1 MDLSWLLVVALAVPS
16 VVAAVLLVRAS
27 RGRDAGPGVLVRAAP
42 LALVPVVVVDLLGP
56 VGGVA
61 LHLDLVG
68 RPLLLF
74 VGVLYAA
81 ALALTARSTDAR
93 TASRSGLLLV
103 AFVGTATVLVAADAM
118 TFLAG
123 CVVTTVAAHRLI
135 RHPRTPRALRAARV
149 YLVLATAS
157 DVVLAVA
164 VGLVVAAGGLRLVD
178 APAAVAA
185 APTGGAVV
193 GLLLLAFGI
202 KAATFPLHGWLP
214 IDEAAASVPVGAV
227 LSGTV
232 VKVGLVGWLRFLPL
246 GHESMPGWGTV
257 LVVVALV
264 GAFGVLVPGVLTD
277 DPEVSLAYSTVGQMG
292 FLAMVVGVALG
303 APDLAEACMLT
314 AVVYAV
320 HHGMAKGGL
329 IMAVEVWE
337 RYGAGRARAV
347 VLGGAFVLALAITGA
362 PLGSGAVAKYAAKR
376 AVGDAPFLVD
386 VTAALPFVATVSTLL
401 LVRALVL
408 LRASGHAGPAAPDG
422 GLWSWVVLAVGGTV
436 GTWALA
442 GLWLPPE
449 KVPDLDAVTAWAA
462 VWPILLGLAV
472 AAVVLAAARTGALPG
487 WTRTLRIPAGDLVD
501 AAARVLDRTV
511 DRAADART
519 RRDGGTIGRSTR

>member
-1 MDLSWLLVVALAVPS
+1 MTWLLLAALVVPA
-16 VVAAVLLVRAS
+16 VVAAVLLVRSS
-27 RGRDAGPGVLVRAAP
+27 RRPDHGPTRLVRAAP

-56 VGGVA
+56 VGGLA
-61 LHLDLVG
+61 LQLDLVG

-81 ALALTARSTDAR
+81 ALALTGRSADAR

-103 AFVGTATVLVAADAM
+103 AFVGTAAVLVAADAV

-135 RHPRTPRALRAARV
+135 LHPRTAVARRAGRL
-149 YLVLATAS
+149 YLVLAAVS
-157 DVVLAVA
+157 DGVLAVA
-164 VGLVVAAGGLRLVD
+164 VGLVVAAGGLRLAD
-178 APAAVAA
+178 APAAVAEA
-185 APTGGAVV
+185 STGGAVV

-214 IDEAAASVPVGAV
+214 IDEAATSVPAGAV

-246 GHESMPGWGTV
+246 GHEAMPGWGTV

-292 FLAMVVGVALG
+292 FLAVVVGVALG
-303 APDLAEACMLT
+303 APDLAEACILT

-347 VLGGAFVLALAITGA
+347 VAGGALVLALAITGA

-376 AVGDAPFLVD
+376 AVGEAPLLVD

-401 LVRALVL
+401 LVRAAVL
-408 LRASGHAGPAAPDG
+408 LRASGHPGPSAPDG
-422 GLWSWVVLAVGGTV
+422 GLWSWVVLAVGGTA

-449 KVPDLDAVTAWAA
+449 KVPGLDAVTVGGAL
-462 VWPILLGLAV
+462 WPVLLGLGV
-472 AAVVLAAARTGALPG
+472 AGVVLGAARAGVLPAWTG
-487 WTRTLRIPAGDLVD
+487 TLRIPAGDLVE
-501 AAARVLDRTV
+501 AVARLV
-511 DRAADART
+511 DART
-519 RRDGGTIGRSTR
+519 RRDGASIGDSTRKVVPREE

>member
-1 MDLSWLLVVALAVPS
+1 MTWLLLVALAVPA
-16 VVAAVLLVRAS
+16 VTAVVLLVRS
-27 RGRDAGPGVLVRAAP
+27 SHGPDLGPDRLVRAAP

-56 VGGVA
+56 VRGAA
-61 LHLDLVG
+61 LQLDVVG

-81 ALALTARSTDAR
+81 ALALTARSADAR

-103 AFVGTATVLVAADAM
+103 AFVGTATVLVAADAV

-135 RHPRTPRALRAARV
+135 LHPRTATARRAGRL
-149 YLVLATAS
+149 YLVLAVAS
-157 DVVLAVA
+157 DAVLAAA
-164 VGLVVAAGGLRLVD
+164 VVLVVAAGGLHLAD

-185 APTGGAVV
+185 APTGGVVV
-193 GLLLLAFGI
+193 GLLLLGFGI

-246 GHESMPGWGTV
+246 GHEAMPGWGTL
-257 LVVVALV
+257 LVVAALV

-303 APDLAEACMLT
+303 APDLAEACVLT

-376 AVGDAPFLVD
+376 AVGEAPFLVD
-386 VTAALPFVATVSTLL
+386 VTAVLPFVATVSTLL
-401 LVRALVL
+401 LLRALVL
-408 LRASGHAGPAAPDG
+408 LRASGHPGPAAPDG

-436 GTWALA
+436 GTWVLA
-442 GLWLPPE
+442 WLWLPPE
-449 KVPDLDAVTAWAA
+449 KVPGLDAVTAWGA
-462 VWPILLGLAV
+462 VWPVLLGLAV
-472 AAVVLAAARTGALPG
+472 AGLVLGAARAGVLPSWTG
-487 WTRTLRIPAGDLVD
+487 TLRIPAGDLLD
-501 AAARVLDRTV
+501 AVARKVDRT
-511 DRAADART
+511 ADART

>member
-1 MDLSWLLVVALAVPS
+1 MTWLLLAALVVPA
-16 VVAAVLLVRAS
+16 VVAAVLLVRSS
-27 RGRDAGPGVLVRAAP
+27 RRPDHGPTRLVRAAP

-56 VGGVA
+56 VGGLA
-61 LHLDLVG
+61 LQLDLVG

-81 ALALTARSTDAR
+81 ALALTGRSADAR

-103 AFVGTATVLVAADAM
+103 AFVGTAAVLVAADAV

-135 RHPRTPRALRAARV
+135 LHPRTAVARRAGRL
-149 YLVLATAS
+149 YLVLAAVS

-164 VGLVVAAGGLRLVD
+164 VGLVVAAGGLRLAD
-178 APAAVAA
+178 APAAVAEA
-185 APTGGAVV
+185 STGGAVV

-214 IDEAAASVPVGAV
+214 IDEAATSVPAGAV

-246 GHESMPGWGTV
+246 GHEAMPGWGTV

-292 FLAMVVGVALG
+292 FLAVVVGVALG
-303 APDLAEACMLT
+303 APDLAEACILT

-347 VLGGAFVLALAITGA
+347 VAGGALVLALAITGA

-376 AVGDAPFLVD
+376 AVGEAPLLVD

-401 LVRALVL
+401 LVRAAVL
-408 LRASGHAGPAAPDG
+408 LRASGHPGPSAPDG
-422 GLWSWVVLAVGGTV
+422 GLWSWVVLAVGGTA

-449 KVPDLDAVTAWAA
+449 KVPGLDAVT
-462 VWPILLGLAV
+462 VWGALWPVLLGLGV
-472 AAVVLAAARTGALPG
+472 AGVVLGAARAGVLPAWTG
-487 WTRTLRIPAGDLVD
+487 TLRIPAGDLVE
-501 AAARVLDRTV
+501 AVARLV
-511 DRAADART
+511 DART
-519 RRDGGTIGRSTR
+519 RRDGASIGDSTRKVVPREE

>member
-1 MDLSWLLVVALAVPS
+1 MTWLLLVALAVPA
-16 VVAAVLLVRAS
+16 VVAAALLTRATD
-27 RGRDAGPGVLVRAAP
+27 GLVRAAP
-42 LALVPVVVVDLLGP
+42 LALAPVVVVDLLGP
-56 VGGVA
+56 VRGVA
-61 LHLDLVG
+61 LQLDLVG

-81 ALALTARSTDAR
+81 ALALTARSADAR

-103 AFVGTATVLVAADAM
+103 AFVGTATVLVAADAV

-123 CVVTTVAAHRLI
+123 CVATTVAAHRLI
-135 RHPRTPRALRAARV
+135 LHPRTPRARRAARL
-149 YLVLATAS
+149 YLVLAVAS

-164 VGLVVAAGGLRLVD
+164 VVLVVAAGGLRLAD
-178 APAAVAA
+178 TPPAVAA
-185 APTGGAVV
+185 APTGGVIV
-193 GLLLLAFGI
+193 GLLLLGFGI

-246 GHESMPGWGTV
+246 GHEALPGWGTV

-292 FLAMVVGVALG
+292 FLALVVGVALG
-303 APDLAEACMLT
+303 APDLAEACLLT

-347 VLGGAFVLALAITGA
+347 VAGGALVLALAITGA

-376 AVGDAPFLVD
+376 AVGEAPFLVD
-386 VTAALPFVATVSTLL
+386 VTAVLPFVATVSTLL
-401 LVRALVL
+401 LVRAFVL
-408 LRASGHAGPAAPDG
+408 LRASGHPGPAAPDA
-422 GLWSWVVLAVGGTV
+422 GLWSWAVLAVGGTI

-442 GLWLPPE
+442 WLWLSPE
-449 KVPDLDAVTAWAA
+449 KVPGLDAVTAWGAA
-462 VWPILLGLAV
+462 WPILLGLAV
-472 AAVVLAAARTGALPG
+472 AGAVLGAARAGVLPA
-487 WTRTLRIPAGDLVD
+487 WTRTLRIPAGDLLDAVASRVD
-501 AAARVLDRTV
+501 RRAERSAE
-511 DRAADART
+511 RAADART